1 MDWDVR
7 LKSQLKLMAGGTRHL
22 QYTSSKTS
30 PPSGGSPYGNEWDI
44 LWLGH
49 CGEVFPEQL
58 EENASK
64 SPTDP
69 DLISISR
76 KYVIYPD
83 STVPP
88 PEHTRGFQNFS
99 ANPFTRWVHI
109 SGGPI
114 CSFAYALS
122 LERAR
127 KVLYDMSVDHLA
139 GPFDNALA
147 GLCRW
152 GRREERLGMRC
163 LSITPPLFVHHRAKG
178 LVSGDSDI
186 QLVNGGESRDIG
198 TTENIVWSARGNIR
212 GMITGV
218 TCRVNSVRKP
228 LSKPLGL

>member
-1 MDWDVR
+1 MV
-7 LKSQLKLMAGGTRHL
+7 
-22 QYTSSKTS
+22 
-30 PPSGGSPYGNEWDI
+30 
-44 LWLGH
+44 
-49 CGEVFPEQL
+49 
-58 EENASK
+58 
-64 SPTDP
+64 
-69 DLISISR
+69 
-76 KYVIYPD
+76 
-83 STVPP
+83 
-88 PEHTRGFQNFS
+88 FQNFS

>member
-1 MDWDVR
+1 MEDDMDWDVR
-7 LKSQLKLMAGGTRHL
+7 LKSQLKLMALGTRHL
-22 QYTSSKTS
+22 QYTSAKTS

-76 KYVIYPD
+76 KYLIYPD

-88 PEHTRGFQNFS
+88 PERARGFQNFS

-122 LERAR
+122 LEGAR

-198 TTENIVWSARGNIR
+198 TTENIVWSVRGNIR
-212 GMITGV
+212 GMITGA
-218 TCRVNSVRKP
+218 TMQSQF
-228 LSKPLGL
+228 S